1 MIYNIQQRIFT
12 LVDNAVIEN
21 ERMAAAF
28 SIDTMRF
35 SHWDFD
41 IHNGWVSDL
50 WLAEDSVEGAGLIDA
65 IGRFRK
71 ALARVTPR
79 ISFIGQSYIEFVTE
93 PYLVVR
99 SDSNVGFFQY
109 TRDRGATGLMFT
121 EKEFRALKRLLEET
135 SVPQEFYYYWNDAV
149 NAPGY
154 TAKLMLIFPAI
165 EALAKIARD
174 QKNWQKLEEIL
185 GADLKK
191 TLFGEKGKS
200 AGGLRHRLT
209 HGEYLGSEDSGK
221 NYLELIH
228 KRVIT
233 YFNERFLQESP
244 LSLDVVNPQRHPWG
258 NKEGGRWFIKS
269 KDGTPLVLKEV
280 LADFQKNGIDRHDH

>member
-1 MIYNIQQRIFT
+1 
-12 LVDNAVIEN
+12 
-21 ERMAAAF
+21 
-28 SIDTMRF
+28 
-35 SHWDFD
+35 
-41 IHNGWVSDL
+41 
-50 WLAEDSVEGAGLIDA
+50 
-65 IGRFRK
+65 
-71 ALARVTPR
+71 
-79 ISFIGQSYIEFVTE
+79 
-93 PYLVVR
+93 
-99 SDSNVGFFQY
+99 
-109 TRDRGATGLMFT
+109 
-121 EKEFRALKRLLEET
+121 
-135 SVPQEFYYYWNDAV
+135 
-149 NAPGY
+149 
-154 TAKLMLIFPAI
+154 MLPAI
-165 EALAKIARD
+165 EALAKIARG

-280 LADFQKNGIDRHDH
+280 LADFQKNGIDRHDHFEYDWDTSVETY

>member
-93 PYLVVR
+93 PYL
-99 SDSNVGFFQY
+99 
-109 TRDRGATGLMFT
+109 
-121 EKEFRALKRLLEET
+121 
-135 SVPQEFYYYWNDAV
+135 
-149 NAPGY
+149 
-154 TAKLMLIFPAI
+154 
-165 EALAKIARD
+165 
-174 QKNWQKLEEIL
+174 
-185 GADLKK
+185 
-191 TLFGEKGKS
+191 
-200 AGGLRHRLT
+200 
-209 HGEYLGSEDSGK
+209 
-221 NYLELIH
+221 
-228 KRVIT
+228 
-233 YFNERFLQESP
+233 
-244 LSLDVVNPQRHPWG
+244 
-258 NKEGGRWFIKS
+258 WFIKS

-280 LADFQKNGIDRHDH
+280 LADFQKNGIDRHDHFEYDWDTSVETY